1 MINDEANPF
10 PRWMA
15 IGLVAALLVLVVG
28 DTWFYRSQKQAVQR
42 AAEEQLSS
50 IGRLK
55 ADQIAAWRAERLADA
70 AVMTESPF
78 FAQGVA
84 RFLADPSSANAQPF
98 LFRFRSLKTHYTDIL
113 LVDPQGNV
121 ILSLS
126 GKTQMPEGQMTALA
140 AALHERKPVLTDL
153 YLGAQTP
160 GPYIQAI
167 APIFAG
173 AEPHGRPLGA
183 VVLLS
188 DATRFLFPLIQ
199 TWPTRSKTA
208 ETLLIRRDGQDV
220 LFLNDLRHQ
229 SDTALKLRIPLS
241 RTNVPSVMAVLG
253 RQGVFQGTDY
263 RGAKVLSVILPVP
276 DSPWFMVAKQDTA
289 EVFAEWHV
297 RSLEIL
303 ALFLAMAG
311 ALAAIGSVTWQ
322 RHKKAQYRRLYLSE
336 ARQRESERK
345 FRLLFENMTTGFAL
359 HEMIYDADGRPLD
372 YRFIEINPAF
382 EKLTGARAR
391 DLIGRTVK
399 EAMPKTEQH
408 WIDTYGKVALT
419 GEAISFESY
428 SQEIGRYFEARAFSP
443 AKDTFAVVF
452 SDITERK
459 RAEQSIAAKNKEL
472 EQIIY
477 AASHDLRSPLVNVD
491 GYGREL
497 AYALEAVQGA
507 MAVGNA
513 SPDSVATAVRA
524 ALPEMTSA
532 LGYIRN
538 STRQM
543 DALLKGLLKL
553 SRLGR
558 AALSIGPLDMNRLVA
573 RVLASF
579 EFAVK
584 QAGVS
589 LRVSDLPPCEGD
601 EVQLTQV
608 FANLV
613 DNALKFLDPARPG
626 IIRISGAIEHGQAR
640 YCVEDNG
647 IGIAP
652 EAQATIFEL
661 FHRLDPSGPEGEGL
675 GLTLVRQILGRLGG
689 RIQVE
694 SRPGEGSRFH
704 VTLPCATLKQ

>member
-183 VVLLS
+183 VALLS

-241 RTNVPSVMAVLG
+241 RANVPSVMAVLG

-276 DSPWFMVAKQDTA
+276 DSP
-289 EVFAEWHV
+289 
-297 RSLEIL
+297 
-303 ALFLAMAG
+303 
-311 ALAAIGSVTWQ
+311 
-322 RHKKAQYRRLYLSE
+322 
-336 ARQRESERK
+336 
-345 FRLLFENMTTGFAL
+345 
-359 HEMIYDADGRPLD
+359 
-372 YRFIEINPAF
+372 
-382 EKLTGARAR
+382 
-391 DLIGRTVK
+391 
-399 EAMPKTEQH
+399 
-408 WIDTYGKVALT
+408 
-419 GEAISFESY
+419 
-428 SQEIGRYFEARAFSP
+428 
-443 AKDTFAVVF
+443 
-452 SDITERK
+452 
-459 RAEQSIAAKNKEL
+459 
-472 EQIIY
+472 
-477 AASHDLRSPLVNVD
+477 
-491 GYGREL
+491 
-497 AYALEAVQGA
+497 
-507 MAVGNA
+507 
-513 SPDSVATAVRA
+513 
-524 ALPEMTSA
+524 
-532 LGYIRN
+532 
-538 STRQM
+538 
-543 DALLKGLLKL
+543 
-553 SRLGR
+553 
-558 AALSIGPLDMNRLVA
+558 
-573 RVLASF
+573 
-579 EFAVK
+579 
-584 QAGVS
+584 
-589 LRVSDLPPCEGD
+589 
-601 EVQLTQV
+601 
-608 FANLV
+608 
-613 DNALKFLDPARPG
+613 
-626 IIRISGAIEHGQAR
+626 
-640 YCVEDNG
+640 
-647 IGIAP
+647 
-652 EAQATIFEL
+652 
-661 FHRLDPSGPEGEGL
+661 
-675 GLTLVRQILGRLGG
+675 
-689 RIQVE
+689 
-694 SRPGEGSRFH
+694 
-704 VTLPCATLKQ
+704 